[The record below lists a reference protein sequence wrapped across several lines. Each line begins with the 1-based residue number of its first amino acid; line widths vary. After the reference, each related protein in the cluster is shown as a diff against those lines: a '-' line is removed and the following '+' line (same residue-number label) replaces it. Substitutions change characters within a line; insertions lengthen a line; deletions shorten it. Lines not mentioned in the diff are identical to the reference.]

1 MSEVIIT
8 PDYDG
13 LYDDWFDPPMEIKI
27 KMNEDIV
34 INTTEGLEVVN
45 VPQSLHEIAYDF
57 ATKGITTT
65 INTTGGSEVFNVP
78 NDA

>member
-1 MSEVIIT
+1 M
-8 PDYDG
+8 
-13 LYDDWFDPPMEIKI
+13 

-57 ATKGITTT
+57 ATQGPTT
-65 INTTGGSEVFNVP
+65 INTGGSEEVFNVP
-78 NDA
+78 YPPTDIS